1 MRPLKGYYCHS
12 DLPSLGSYVDVPA
25 YKKHGKNIRED
36 YFNLVSEFA
45 KKYNCGRKI
54 INSYGGC
61 SCSFNSATSSLT
73 TPNWISNFYNSTNS
87 H

>member
-45 KKYNCGRKI
+45 KKY
-54 INSYGGC
+54 
-61 SCSFNSATSSLT
+61 
-73 TPNWISNFYNSTNS
+73 
-87 H
+87 